1 MGETALRE
9 RLLAASANDLMAEAR
24 ELRDAGH
31 GRVQSWSPKVFIPL
45 TQLCRN
51 LCHYCTFSQP
61 PRKGEAAYLTRE
73 QVLDI
78 ARAGQAAGCTEALF
92 TLGDKPELRFAA
104 ARDELE
110 RVYGEKPVV
119 AVFGPRGA
127 GARLPREVDDVGPE
141 PEPEAIEVKM
151 SDALDDDDEMDEDE
165 SAKSAAA

>member
-1 MGETALRE
+1 MKFYRGLVDIGKAPVKNQIQRGFKPVTYNADKDMVQIANAKPLNPMSAAEVVILRHLHGEDSVT
-9 RLLAASANDLMAEAR
+9 
-24 ELRDAGH
+24 ELYEVGE
-31 GRVQSWSPKVFIPL
+31 KK
-45 TQLCRN
+45 QL
-51 LCHYCTFSQP
+51 S
-61 PRKGEAAYLTRE
+61 
-73 QVLDI
+73 
-78 ARAGQAAGCTEALF
+78 
-92 TLGDKPELRFAA
+92 FAA

>member
-1 MGETALRE
+1 MNFYRGLVDIGKAPVKNQIQRGFKPVTYNADKVMVQIANAKPLNPMSAAEVVILRHLHGEDSVT
-9 RLLAASANDLMAEAR
+9 
-24 ELRDAGH
+24 ELYEVGE
-31 GRVQSWSPKVFIPL
+31 KK
-45 TQLCRN
+45 QL
-51 LCHYCTFSQP
+51 S
-61 PRKGEAAYLTRE
+61 
-73 QVLDI
+73 
-78 ARAGQAAGCTEALF
+78 
-92 TLGDKPELRFAA
+92 FAA

>member
-1 MGETALRE
+1 MKFYRGLVDIGKAPVKNQIQRGFKPVTYNADKVMVQIANAKPLNPMSAAEVVILRHLHGEDSVT
-9 RLLAASANDLMAEAR
+9 
-24 ELRDAGH
+24 ELYEVGE
-31 GRVQSWSPKVFIPL
+31 KK
-45 TQLCRN
+45 QL
-51 LCHYCTFSQP
+51 S
-61 PRKGEAAYLTRE
+61 
-73 QVLDI
+73 
-78 ARAGQAAGCTEALF
+78 
-92 TLGDKPELRFAA
+92 FAA

>member
-1 MGETALRE
+1 MKFYRGLVDIGKAPVKNQIQRGFKPVTDNADKVMVQIANAKPLNPMSAAEVVILRHLHGEDSVT
-9 RLLAASANDLMAEAR
+9 
-24 ELRDAGH
+24 ELYEVGE
-31 GRVQSWSPKVFIPL
+31 KK
-45 TQLCRN
+45 QL
-51 LCHYCTFSQP
+51 S
-61 PRKGEAAYLTRE
+61 
-73 QVLDI
+73 
-78 ARAGQAAGCTEALF
+78 
-92 TLGDKPELRFAA
+92 FAA